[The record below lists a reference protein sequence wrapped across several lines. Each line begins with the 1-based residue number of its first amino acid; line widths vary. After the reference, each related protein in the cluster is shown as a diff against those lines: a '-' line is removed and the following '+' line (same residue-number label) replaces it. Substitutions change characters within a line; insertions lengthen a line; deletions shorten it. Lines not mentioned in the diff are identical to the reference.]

1 LDEWIFQ
8 YQFAFDKLINHFGT
22 NNLKGFGLHEMPLAI
37 TAAGVCLHY
46 LTETHH
52 EQVGHIQALS
62 RIDEEKYVWLDRFTI
77 RNLELISSP
86 NENGVSLISVLDKT
100 VTPMGARL
108 LKKWMVLPLKEL
120 SLINERLDIV
130 DYANHQTELRNH
142 TVELLK
148 QVGDMERLVSKVAM
162 KRISPRE
169 LQQLNRSLKLLEPIK
184 NYFNKEQHTLLSKL
198 SDQLNPCLWVI
209 DKLSNELQYEA
220 PATANKGNVIC
231 EGVNAELDELRKIAF
246 GGKDYLLQLQNQ
258 EQQRTGITSLKISFN
273 NVFGYY
279 IEVTNVHKD
288 KVPPEWIRKQTL
300 TNAERYITE
309 ELKH

>member
-1 LDEWIFQ
+1 MEQNKVYTIKLMSGEELIARVKQEGGVTELITPGVSYNDKILDNKSNNYLCAVCIADNNDNGIAFLDISTGEFMASQGSFEYIDKLIQSFKPSEILISKKFYKDFTAKLNDRFYCYQLDEWVFQ
-8 YQFAFDKLINHFGT
+8 YQFAFDKLTNHFGT
-22 NNLKGFGLHEMPLAI
+22 HNLKGFGLQEMPLSI

-46 LTETHH
+46 LSETHH

-130 DYANHQTELRNH
+130 DYAKQQTELRNQI
-142 TVELLK
+142 VELLK

-184 NYFNKEQHTLLSKL
+184 IYFNK
-198 SDQLNPCLWVI
+198 
-209 DKLSNELQYEA
+209 
-220 PATANKGNVIC
+220 
-231 EGVNAELDELRKIAF
+231 
-246 GGKDYLLQLQNQ
+246 
-258 EQQRTGITSLKISFN
+258 
-273 NVFGYY
+273 
-279 IEVTNVHKD
+279 
-288 KVPPEWIRKQTL
+288 
-300 TNAERYITE
+300 TE
-309 ELKH
+309 NF